1 MNAPNLA
8 ANDTLEELLTDLDRE
23 RVVGILVDNIY
34 LENKLTDVIN

>member
-8 ANDTLEELLTDLDRE
+8 ANETPKELLDLDRE

-34 LENKLTDVIN
+34 LENKLTQ

>member
-34 LENKLTDVIN
+34 LENSLTDVIN

>member
-8 ANDTLEELLTDLDRE
+8 ANETLEELLTDLDRE

-34 LENKLTDVIN
+34 LENKLTEGN